1 MENRPLATELDQRF
15 GTRIPY
21 NQEVLINK
29 QTFGMIKDISD
40 TGCFIEIKKI
50 FGLGQDINLKFFLA
64 APIQASVETKAR
76 IVNIRPGAGV
86 GVKFS
91 FETEKTAQTI
101 KQFVEG
107 LLNKKK

>member
-29 QTFGMIKDISD
+29 QSFGMIKDISE
-40 TGCFIEIKKI
+40 TGCFIETKKI
-50 FGLGQDINLKFFLA
+50 FGLGQDISLKFFLI
-64 APIQASVETKAR
+64 APIQATVETKAR
-76 IVNIRPGAGV
+76 VVNIRPGAGV

-91 FETEKTAQTI
+91 FESEKPAKII
-101 KQFVEG
+101 KQFVDE
-107 LLNKKK
+107 LRNKKS